1 MNDKHTK
8 TRVAI
13 IGTGLAGLS
22 SAYLIKGDRY
32 RVTLYEQGDRIS
44 FDSASVTIKN
54 EKYDNAER
62 IDLPMR
68 ASADGYYHNL
78 MRMYHHLQIPL
89 HPIKFLFVFAK
100 AATSADGTVPAKGSD
115 NEAYFIHASNL
126 HQTPPPWPGNRGV
139 IAHFIEIVFLI
150 VCQFWFTIACFLVAP
165 LKTTSSGYSETVAEY
180 FDRIRLPR
188 RYTSRYLLP
197 LLSGVATCTHEELLQ
212 FPASDVVNYKK
223 LSHGKQHYAV
233 CGGVSQVQAKLTEG
247 LEDVNLN
254 SRVIEA
260 VSQVDG
266 TVLVRWQSTV
276 DASGRIHEQVFDRVV
291 LSVSPDVAGRIFK
304 PLGSTLAKLPTR
316 QVESSVLKPEKA
328 GISVVDTDNT
338 GSSQSVA
345 CMHHSKDTS
354 AAQVLTLRTKFTD
367 MGSPRTEALHAMP
380 SGVVVSTCPLREET
394 QPEAIKKAKFTRT
407 LRNTEGQALVQKLL
421 GDSGS
426 KKSEDD
432 EAMAWV
438 NGQDNVWIAGAWCW
452 DGMVLLEGNTMF
464 FDQDSFGLGFAAG
477 LVTTLAIAGIIA
489 LVAMRMSDIYGLGH
503 WKLNITTRPP
513 SMWMNVGYWKTHTG
527 EPIDTLPE
535 ASSALLEQVVNAAG
549 LSGDAPGKASPRGSL
564 AILDLGFGCG
574 DQTWKLARMATE
586 QGWRDFR
593 YVGLTLNDAQVQTS
607 RRRIYRE
614 LSEAGTAFDAEA
626 FSLFRADAAKPQ
638 TWSPQIKEAV
648 YSLTDEKYTERWLLA
663 LDCIY
668 HFSPSRKPVLSH
680 AAKDLDANYMAF
692 DLLLNEKASTK
703 DIWRARLIGKM
714 MGCPLK
720 TFLSEAE
727 YRDQLVEC
735 GYDRNEITIK
745 EITDHVFSGLVKFL
759 DRQDKLLAEY
769 GITMGG
775 FKLAGRLF
783 NWFDKSR
790 VVRAVVVV
798 ARTKSKTG

>member
-1 MNDKHTK
+1 MNDKHTRS
-8 TRVAI
+8 RVAI

-32 RVTLYEQGDRIS
+32 RVTLFEQGDRIS

-54 EKYDNAER
+54 EKYDDAER

-78 MRMYHHLQIPL
+78 MRMYQHLQIPL

-100 AATSADGTVPAKGSD
+100 AATSADGTVPVKGSD
-115 NEAYFIHASNL
+115 NETYFIHASNL

-212 FPASDVVNYKK
+212 FPASDIVNYKK

-260 VSQVDG
+260 VPQVDG
-266 TVLVRWQSTV
+266 TVLVRWQSTI

-328 GISVVDTDNT
+328 GISVVDTDDA
-338 GSSQSVA
+338 SSRQSIA

-354 AAQVLTLRTKFTD
+354 AAQVLTLRTMFTD
-367 MGSPRTEALHAMP
+367 VGSPRTEALHAMP
-380 SGVVVSTCPLREET
+380 SGVVVSTCPLREEA

-407 LRNTEGQALVQKLL
+407 LRNTKGQALVQKLL

-426 KKSEDD
+426 KKSEDG

-452 DGMVLLEGNTMF
+452 DGMVLLEGCVVSAIRVA
-464 FDQDSFGLGFAAG
+464 QDFG
-477 LVTTLAIAGIIA
+477 VAIP
-489 LVAMRMSDIYGLGH
+489 
-503 WKLNITTRPP
+503 W
-513 SMWMNVGYWKTHTG
+513 
-527 EPIDTLPE
+527 
-535 ASSALLEQVVNAAG
+535 EQN
-549 LSGDAPGKASPRGSL
+549 
-564 AILDLGFGCG
+564 
-574 DQTWKLARMATE
+574 
-586 QGWRDFR
+586 
-593 YVGLTLNDAQVQTS
+593 
-607 RRRIYRE
+607 
-614 LSEAGTAFDAEA
+614 
-626 FSLFRADAAKPQ
+626 
-638 TWSPQIKEAV
+638 
-648 YSLTDEKYTERWLLA
+648 
-663 LDCIY
+663 
-668 HFSPSRKPVLSH
+668 
-680 AAKDLDANYMAF
+680 
-692 DLLLNEKASTK
+692 
-703 DIWRARLIGKM
+703 
-714 MGCPLK
+714 
-720 TFLSEAE
+720 
-727 YRDQLVEC
+727 
-735 GYDRNEITIK
+735 
-745 EITDHVFSGLVKFL
+745 
-759 DRQDKLLAEY
+759 
-769 GITMGG
+769 
-775 FKLAGRLF
+775 
-783 NWFDKSR
+783 
-790 VVRAVVVV
+790 
-798 ARTKSKTG
+798 

>member
-8 TRVAI
+8 SRVAI

-32 RVTLYEQGDRIS
+32 RVTLFEQGDRIS

-54 EKYDNAER
+54 EKYDDAER

-78 MRMYHHLQIPL
+78 MRMYQHLQIPL

-100 AATSADGTVPAKGSD
+100 AATSADGTVPVKGSD
-115 NEAYFIHASNL
+115 NETYFIHASNL

-212 FPASDVVNYKK
+212 FPASDIVNYKK

-260 VSQVDG
+260 VPQVDG

-291 LSVSPDVAGRIFK
+291 LSVSPDVAGWIFK

-328 GISVVDTDNT
+328 GISVVDTDDSN
-338 GSSQSVA
+338 SRQSIA

-354 AAQVLTLRTKFTD
+354 AAQVLTLRTMFTD
-367 MGSPRTEALHAMP
+367 VGSPRTEALHAMP
-380 SGVVVSTCPLREET
+380 SGVVVSTCPLREEA

-407 LRNTEGQALVQKLL
+407 LRNTKGQALVQKLL

-426 KKSEDD
+426 KKGEDG

-452 DGMVLLEGNTMF
+452 DGMVLLEG
-464 FDQDSFGLGFAAG
+464 FGLGFAAG
-477 LVTTLAIAGIIA
+477 LITALAIAGIIA
-489 LVAMRMSDIYGLGH
+489 LVVMRMSDIYGLGH

-527 EPIDTLPE
+527 EPIDTLP
-535 ASSALLEQVVNAAG
+535 AAASALLEQVVSAAG

-574 DQTWKLARMATE
+574 DQTWQLARTATE

-638 TWSPQIKEAV
+638 TWSPQIREAV
-648 YSLTDEKYTERWLLA
+648 YSLADEKYTERWLLA

-680 AAKDLDANYMAF
+680 AAKELDANYMAF

-720 TFLSEAE
+720 TFLSETE

-745 EITDHVFSGLVKFL
+745 EITDDVFSGLVKFL

>member
-8 TRVAI
+8 SRVAI

-32 RVTLYEQGDRIS
+32 RVTLFEQVRHGDRIS

-54 EKYDNAER
+54 EKYDDAER

-78 MRMYHHLQIPL
+78 MRMYQHLQIPL

-100 AATSADGTVPAKGSD
+100 AATSADGTVPVKGSN
-115 NEAYFIHASNL
+115 NETYFIHASNL

-212 FPASDVVNYKK
+212 FPASDIVNYKK

-260 VSQVDG
+260 VPQVDG

-328 GISVVDTDNT
+328 GISVVDTDDA
-338 GSSQSVA
+338 SSRQSIA

-354 AAQVLTLRTKFTD
+354 AAQVLTLRTMFTD
-367 MGSPRTEALHAMP
+367 VGSPRTEALHAMP
-380 SGVVVSTCPLREET
+380 SGVVVSTCPLREEA

-407 LRNTEGQALVQKLL
+407 LRNTKGQALVQKLL

-452 DGMVLLEGNTMF
+452 DGMVLLEG
-464 FDQDSFGLGFAAG
+464 FGIGFAAG
-477 LVTTLAIAGIIA
+477 LITALAIAGIIA
-489 LVAMRMSDIYGLGH
+489 LVVMRMSDIYGLGH

-527 EPIDTLPE
+527 EPIDTLP
-535 ASSALLEQVVNAAG
+535 AAASALLEQVVSAAG

-574 DQTWKLARMATE
+574 DQTWQLARTATE

-638 TWSPQIKEAV
+638 TWSPQIREAV
-648 YSLTDEKYTERWLLA
+648 YSLADEKYTERWLLA

-680 AAKDLDANYMAF
+680 AAKELDANYMAF

-720 TFLSEAE
+720 TFLSETE

-745 EITDHVFSGLVKFL
+745 EITDDVFSGLVKFL

>member
-1 MNDKHTK
+1 MNDEHTK
-8 TRVAI
+8 SRVAI

-32 RVTLYEQGDRIS
+32 RVTLFEQGDRIS

-54 EKYDNAER
+54 EKYDDAER

-78 MRMYHHLQIPL
+78 MRMYQHLQIPL

-100 AATSADGTVPAKGSD
+100 AATSADGTVPVKGSD

-260 VSQVDG
+260 VPQVDG

-304 PLGSTLAKLPTR
+304 PLGSALAKLPTR

-328 GISVVDTDNT
+328 GISVVDADDA
-338 GSSQSVA
+338 GSSQSIA

-354 AAQVLTLRTKFTD
+354 AAQVLTLRTMFTD
-367 MGSPRTEALHAMP
+367 VGSSRTEALHAMP
-380 SGVVVSTCPLREET
+380 SGVVVSTCPLREEA

-407 LRNTEGQALVQKLL
+407 LRSTEGQALVQKLL
-421 GDSGS
+421 GDSGT
-426 KKSEDD
+426 KKSEDG

-452 DGMVLLEGNTMF
+452 DGMVLLEGCVVSAIRVA
-464 FDQDSFGLGFAAG
+464 QDFG
-477 LVTTLAIAGIIA
+477 VAIP
-489 LVAMRMSDIYGLGH
+489 
-503 WKLNITTRPP
+503 W
-513 SMWMNVGYWKTHTG
+513 
-527 EPIDTLPE
+527 
-535 ASSALLEQVVNAAG
+535 EQN
-549 LSGDAPGKASPRGSL
+549 
-564 AILDLGFGCG
+564 
-574 DQTWKLARMATE
+574 
-586 QGWRDFR
+586 
-593 YVGLTLNDAQVQTS
+593 
-607 RRRIYRE
+607 
-614 LSEAGTAFDAEA
+614 
-626 FSLFRADAAKPQ
+626 
-638 TWSPQIKEAV
+638 
-648 YSLTDEKYTERWLLA
+648 
-663 LDCIY
+663 
-668 HFSPSRKPVLSH
+668 
-680 AAKDLDANYMAF
+680 
-692 DLLLNEKASTK
+692 
-703 DIWRARLIGKM
+703 
-714 MGCPLK
+714 
-720 TFLSEAE
+720 
-727 YRDQLVEC
+727 
-735 GYDRNEITIK
+735 
-745 EITDHVFSGLVKFL
+745 
-759 DRQDKLLAEY
+759 
-769 GITMGG
+769 
-775 FKLAGRLF
+775 
-783 NWFDKSR
+783 
-790 VVRAVVVV
+790 
-798 ARTKSKTG
+798 